1 MRVLLDNCVNLR
13 LKEYFSLT
21 NVVHVREL
29 GWQDLTNGKLLKA
42 AEDEGFSILITVDKN
57 MRHQQNLKNFTVNL
71 VTNRYSFDSTC
82 GFDSNIAES

>member
-1 MRVLLDNCVNLR
+1 
-13 LKEYFSLT
+13 
-21 NVVHVREL
+21 VREL

-71 VTNRYSFDSTC
+71 VTIDVRSIRLADL
-82 GFDSNIAES
+82 IPILPKVEALLIELESEKTVSANLTVTI